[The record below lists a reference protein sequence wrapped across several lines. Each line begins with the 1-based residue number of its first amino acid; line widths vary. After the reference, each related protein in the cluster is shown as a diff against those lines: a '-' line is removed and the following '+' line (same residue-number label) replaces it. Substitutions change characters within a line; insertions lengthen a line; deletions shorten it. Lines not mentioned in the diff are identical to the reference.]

1 MSAAIDYQLPTPED
15 EAVAIKSSRQL
26 AAILGKGEES
36 RLRLYDGHE
45 TYEVPTKAIRLLADI
60 LQAMSRGEAFSV
72 IPIHKELTTQEAANF
87 LNVSRPYL
95 VGLLEAGEMPYHK
108 TGVRRKV
115 LFRDLLDYKARRD
128 EESRQL
134 LENLITEAQDL
145 GMGY

>member
-1 MSAAIDYQLPTPED
+1 MSAAMDYQLPTPED

-36 RLRLYDGHE
+36 HLRLYDGNE

-60 LQAMSRGEAFSV
+60 LQAMSRGEAFSL

-95 VGLLEAGEMPYHK
+95 VGLLEAGEIPYHK

-115 LFRDLLDYKARRD
+115 LFRDLLDYKAKRD
-128 EESRQL
+128 EESQQL
-134 LENLITEAQDL
+134 LENLVAEAQDL
-145 GMGY
+145 EMGY

>member
-1 MSAAIDYQLPTPED
+1 MSAAMDYQLPTPED

-36 RLRLYDGHE
+36 HLRLYDGNE

-60 LQAMSRGEAFSV
+60 LQAMSRGEAFSL

-95 VGLLEAGEMPYHK
+95 VGLLEAGEIPYHK

-115 LFRDLLDYKARRD
+115 LFRDLLDYKAKRD
-128 EESRQL
+128 EESQQL
-134 LENLITEAQDL
+134 LESLVAEAQDL
-145 GMGY
+145 EMGY